1 MALSSLYKGI
11 LYCVLGAV
19 TWGVNGTV
27 SQYLFTHY
35 VVDSAWITAL
45 RMIAAGVVLLV
56 LFFPKQRNAF
66 YGMFHDPASLRNLL
80 LLSIFGLLLCQ
91 YSYLTAIKYSN
102 SATATVLQTL
112 NVVLMSF
119 FLAVRFRRRPSAREL
134 VSVALAVLGVFLV
147 ATNGNPSTM
156 VLSPQGLTWGLIGAA
171 GCVAYPTLSQG
182 LAIQWGA
189 VPVNAAGMIIG
200 GSALCLGVQAWGM
213 TPELD
218 AVGWLTVAFI
228 ILVGTALSFTLFVQ
242 GIRLVGPMKSTLIGT
257 LEPVTAAVVSA
268 AWLGT
273 AFHPVELAGFVCI
286 LATVFLIVVQWPS
299 R

>member
-1 MALSSLYKGI
+1 MALSALYKGI

-56 LFFPKQRNAF
+56 LFFPKQRAAF

-102 SATATVLQTL
+102 SATATVLQTH

-171 GCVAYPTLSQG
+171 TPGGWDSETPMTYDAEKGCWSCTVALT
-182 LAIQWGA
+182 
-189 VPVNAAGMIIG
+189 AGEMKFRANGSWDSGIDLG
-200 GSALCLGVQAWGM
+200 GS
-213 TPELD
+213 LD
-218 AVGWLTVAFI
+218 DLVFKGGNIAVTDAGNYLVEMYLQRTSSTQMYCTLTA
-228 ILVGTALSFTLFVQ
+228 Q
-242 GIRLVGPMKSTLIGT
+242 
-257 LEPVTAAVVSA
+257 
-268 AWLGT
+268 
-273 AFHPVELAGFVCI
+273 
-286 LATVFLIVVQWPS
+286 
-299 R
+299 

>member
-1 MALSSLYKGI
+1 
-11 LYCVLGAV
+11 
-19 TWGVNGTV
+19 
-27 SQYLFTHY
+27 
-35 VVDSAWITAL
+35 
-45 RMIAAGVVLLV
+45 
-56 LFFPKQRNAF
+56 
-66 YGMFHDPASLRNLL
+66 
-80 LLSIFGLLLCQ
+80 
-91 YSYLTAIKYSN
+91 
-102 SATATVLQTL
+102 
-112 NVVLMSF
+112 
-119 FLAVRFRRRPSAREL
+119 
-134 VSVALAVLGVFLV
+134 
-147 ATNGNPSTM
+147 M
-156 VLSPQGLTWGLIGAA
+156 VLSPQGLTWGLIGAV

-200 GSALCLGVQAWGM
+200 GSVLCLGVQAWGM
-213 TPELD
+213 TTELD

>member
-91 YSYLTAIKYSN
+91 YSYLTAIK
-102 SATATVLQTL
+102 
-112 NVVLMSF
+112 
-119 FLAVRFRRRPSAREL
+119 
-134 VSVALAVLGVFLV
+134 
-147 ATNGNPSTM
+147 
-156 VLSPQGLTWGLIGAA
+156 
-171 GCVAYPTLSQG
+171 
-182 LAIQWGA
+182 
-189 VPVNAAGMIIG
+189 
-200 GSALCLGVQAWGM
+200 
-213 TPELD
+213 
-218 AVGWLTVAFI
+218 
-228 ILVGTALSFTLFVQ
+228 
-242 GIRLVGPMKSTLIGT
+242 
-257 LEPVTAAVVSA
+257 
-268 AWLGT
+268 
-273 AFHPVELAGFVCI
+273 
-286 LATVFLIVVQWPS
+286 
-299 R
+299 

>member
-35 VVDSAWITAL
+35 VVDSSWITAL

-56 LFFPKQRNAF
+56 LFFPKQRAAF

-134 VSVALAVLGVFLV
+134 
-147 ATNGNPSTM
+147 
-156 VLSPQGLTWGLIGAA
+156 
-171 GCVAYPTLSQG
+171 
-182 LAIQWGA
+182 
-189 VPVNAAGMIIG
+189 
-200 GSALCLGVQAWGM
+200 
-213 TPELD
+213 
-218 AVGWLTVAFI
+218 
-228 ILVGTALSFTLFVQ
+228 
-242 GIRLVGPMKSTLIGT
+242 
-257 LEPVTAAVVSA
+257 
-268 AWLGT
+268 
-273 AFHPVELAGFVCI
+273 AGFVCI
-286 LATVFLIVVQWPS
+286 LWPS